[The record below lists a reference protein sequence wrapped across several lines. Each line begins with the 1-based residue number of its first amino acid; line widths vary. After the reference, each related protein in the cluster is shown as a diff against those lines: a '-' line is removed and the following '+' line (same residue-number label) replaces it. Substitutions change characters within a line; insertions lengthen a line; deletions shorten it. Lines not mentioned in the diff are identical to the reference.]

1 MRNFKTTGIIIFHVV
16 LNVALILLSVLPA
29 VSMNVEDAPESV
41 TIDYLQELYTA
52 VSFDHRLHTDMYDC
66 RSCHHHT
73 TGSGT
78 ESPTCKKCHATSA
91 GSDDVSCSGCHERK
105 KSSPPEAGN
114 MIKNTAVYH
123 IDKPGLKGALHLQC
137 LSCHRV
143 DNGPTDCVGCHTL
156 TPSGRKRFAI
166 KN

>member
-1 MRNFKTTGIIIFHVV
+1 MSNFKITDFIIFQVV
-16 LNVALILLSVLPA
+16 LLLLSVLPA
-29 VSMNVEDAPESV
+29 VSMDAEDAPESV

-73 TGSGT
+73 TGTGT
-78 ESPTCKKCHATSA
+78 ESKSCKKCHAASA

-114 MIKNTAVYH
+114 KRKTAAVYH
-123 IDKPGLKGALHLQC
+123 IDKPGLRGALHLQC
-137 LSCHRV
+137 LSCHRAE
-143 DNGPTDCVGCHTL
+143 NGPTDCQGCHKL
-156 TPSGRKRFAI
+156 TPAGRKRFAL
-166 KN
+166 KK

>member
-1 MRNFKTTGIIIFHVV
+1 MTNLKTTDIIIFQVV
-16 LNVALILLSVLPA
+16 LILLAVLPA
-29 VSMNVEDAPESV
+29 VSMDAEDAPENV
-41 TIDYLQELYTA
+41 TIDYLQELYSA

-73 TGSGT
+73 TGTGT
-78 ESPTCKKCHATSA
+78 ENPTCKKCHAAST

-105 KSSPPEAGN
+105 KTSPPKAGN
-114 MIKNTAVYH
+114 RKTAAVYH
-123 IDKPGLKGALHLQC
+123 FDKPGLKGALHLQC

-143 DNGPTDCVGCHTL
+143 DNGPTDCAGCHEL
-156 TPSGRKRFAI
+156 TPAGRKRFAI